1 MMQQT
6 LRASPSIKKRA
17 KSVKS
22 QRNLGTIKDRK
33 REKKEEKEASGGETI
48 LRILRMRYVLS
59 TTQSPP
65 LIMSSN
71 LTPTSKGRIRRT
83 LSHSNCRSWRRCR
96 RNRNSGRNGRHRD
109 QGVQLATQ
117 GCRPCPKYLWG
128 LCSKSASL
136 YPRSI
141 SPGVMPSFRWH
152 HYNGYLARTIHTNN
166 FLAPLLFATT
176 TLSLGVSFYL
186 LTRCVAS

>member
-1 MMQQT
+1 MEECVRMMQQT

-65 LIMSSN
+65 LNMSSN
-71 LTPTSKGRIRRT
+71 LTPTSKGRIRRI
-83 LSHSNCRSWRRCR
+83 LSHSNCRSWRQCR
-96 RNRNSGRNGRHRD
+96 QNRNSGSGSSRYGGHKG
-109 QGVQLATQ
+109 QGVQLASQ
-117 GCRPCPKYLWG
+117 RCRPCPKYLRG

-141 SPGVMPSFRWH
+141 SP
-152 HYNGYLARTIHTNN
+152 
-166 FLAPLLFATT
+166 
-176 TLSLGVSFYL
+176 
-186 LTRCVAS
+186 

>member
-59 TTQSPP
+59 TKSPP
-65 LIMSSN
+65 LIMSSS
-71 LTPTSKGRIRRT
+71 LTPTSKGLIRRT
-83 LSHSNCRSWRRCR
+83 TSHSNCRSWRRCR

-109 QGVQLATQ
+109 QGVQLASQ
-117 GCRPCPKYLWG
+117 GCRPCPKYLRG

-136 YPRSI
+136 YPQSI
-141 SPGVMPSFRWH
+141 SPGVMPSFHWH
-152 HYNGYLARTIHTNN
+152 YYNEYLTRTVHTIHH
-166 FLAPLLFATT
+166 FLAPLLLL
-176 TLSLGVSFYL
+176 LSPLGFLSIY
-186 LTRCVAS
+186 